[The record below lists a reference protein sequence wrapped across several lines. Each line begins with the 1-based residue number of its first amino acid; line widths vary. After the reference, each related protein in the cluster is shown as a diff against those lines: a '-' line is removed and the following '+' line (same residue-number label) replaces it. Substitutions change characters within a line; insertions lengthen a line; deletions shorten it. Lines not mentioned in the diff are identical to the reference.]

1 MNYDDTVEKVM
12 TLLKE
17 KKVCSSSRK
26 SHKDC
31 YDSLRLYL
39 DQNNTEYTDKARD
52 EWFAEISVRS
62 FLRLQSG
69 WHAL

>member
-52 EWFAEISVRS
+52 EWFAEINLVL
-62 FLRLQSG
+62 FFQ
-69 WHAL
+69 